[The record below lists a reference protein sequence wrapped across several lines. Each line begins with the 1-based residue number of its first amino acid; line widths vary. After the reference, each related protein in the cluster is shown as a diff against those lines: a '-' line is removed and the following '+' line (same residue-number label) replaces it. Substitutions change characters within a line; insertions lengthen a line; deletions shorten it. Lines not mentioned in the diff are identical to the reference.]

1 MITKE
6 HINDFRYLKELLERP
21 EVNSV
26 NTIRTAYDKKVI
38 TCTFIFSKS
47 QQTYIADLKENL
59 EIS

>member
-6 HINDFRYLKELLERP
+6 LINDFRYFKILLERP

-26 NTIRTAYDKKVI
+26 NTIKTAYDGKVV
-38 TCTFIFSKS
+38 TVHSYLANH
-47 QQTYIADLKENL
+47 QQTYITDLKENL